1 MQTAAALPVG
11 AASGISSSGEGP
23 SGGAAVASPEPRGGV
38 LPWVLR
44 GVLALAALAAPILV
58 FRGFTDS
65 EVPDPEKQQ
74 RLREAS
80 RPAVEPPVSDP
91 TIARP

>member
-1 MQTAAALPVG
+1 
-11 AASGISSSGEGP
+11 
-23 SGGAAVASPEPRGGV
+23 
-38 LPWVLR
+38 
-44 GVLALAALAAPILV
+44 VLALAALAAPILV

-80 RPAVEPPVSDP
+80 RPAVEPPAREP
-91 TIARP
+91 TNARP